1 MRASL
6 SLFRLLALLTHTSKA
21 LAAVDRPI
29 GLGLEGNLGLAAA
42 GSAGRSEILAG
53 AAGGLLAGITAGLA
67 ALGLV
72 LEAALGIELLLTGG
86 EHELLATFLTYQSLV
101 FVHDFTLSLLCC
113 PGPE

>member
-6 SLFRLLALLTHTSKA
+6 SLFRLLALLTHTSEA
-21 LAAVDRPI
+21 IAAVHGTI
-29 GLGLEGNLGLAAA
+29 GLGLEGHLGLTAA
-42 GSAGRSEILAG
+42 GSAGRGEVLARTAGSGLAG
-53 AAGGLLAGITAGLA
+53 VTARLA